1 VIESLRSCRRR
12 AELLS
17 YGSRDLRV
25 RLERTDLPVWRGA
38 LPDNRSTPARRSG
51 VWCCESFVA
60 VVVRG
65 RIAESNR
72 NDQASLG
79 RSYR

>member
-1 VIESLRSCRRR
+1 MVLRETAAVVVPRTGLLFHRATGARKLRAGFEPATVDEESIT
-12 AELLS
+12 
-17 YGSRDLRV
+17 GTV
-25 RLERTDLPVWRGA
+25 
-38 LPDNRSTPARRSG
+38 PARSR
-51 VWCCESFVA
+51 SFVA

-72 NDQASLG
+72 NGQANLG

>member
-1 VIESLRSCRRR
+1 MGFEPATVDEESIT
-12 AELLS
+12 
-17 YGSRDLRV
+17 GTV
-25 RLERTDLPVWRGA
+25 
-38 LPDNRSTPARRSG
+38 PARSR
-51 VWCCESFVA
+51 SFVA

-72 NDQASLG
+72 NGQANLG